1 MARKTNSLCRVL
13 SLLSNKHRKAVPTLR
28 RDSETLPSLPCARR
42 GAEGRA
48 CRAGPGANAPGGRSR
63 GGSWQTARSV
73 VREPRSVA
81 LHFSGRAPRN
91 LCRHSFLLPPC
102 APACTGEPARS
113 VSLSPRFAFLPKG
126 STLRPPSFSPP
137 TPFPPS
143 VCTETTP
150 DAPMLSWVQLLPA
163 LRAALGRPPLRGH
176 QSQRARASMPPL

>member
-1 MARKTNSLCRVL
+1 MAGRERAFLSQCGRVHSHSHSHSHSYRGTDVARKTNSLCRVL

-48 CRAGPGANAPGGRSR
+48 CRAGPGANAPGGGSR

-102 APACTGEPARS
+102 APACSGRARS
-113 VSLSPRFAFLPKG
+113 LGLALSPFRFPPKRKRSEASFIL
-126 STLRPPSFSPP
+126 STHPPSRRLYSLKPL
-137 TPFPPS
+137 
-143 VCTETTP
+143 
-150 DAPMLSWVQLLPA
+150 PMP
-163 LRAALGRPPLRGH
+163 RC
-176 QSQRARASMPPL
+176 